1 MKLSPVIVVGA
12 LAASLS
18 LPAGAV
24 QAVASSAQ
32 EPARERTARS
42 ATQVFADVSAQECI
56 RGGGVII
63 INAVGDGT
71 YTAHCEGGTHDGETI
86 T

>member
-1 MKLSPVIVVGA
+1 MKLSPVIAVGA

-18 LPAGAV
+18 LSAGAIP
-24 QAVASSAQ
+24 AVASSAQ

-42 ATQVFADVSAQECI
+42 TTEVFADVSAQECV
-56 RGGGVII
+56 RGRGVII
-63 INAVGDGT
+63 INALGDGT
-71 YTAHCEGGTHDGETI
+71 YTEHCEGGTHDGETI